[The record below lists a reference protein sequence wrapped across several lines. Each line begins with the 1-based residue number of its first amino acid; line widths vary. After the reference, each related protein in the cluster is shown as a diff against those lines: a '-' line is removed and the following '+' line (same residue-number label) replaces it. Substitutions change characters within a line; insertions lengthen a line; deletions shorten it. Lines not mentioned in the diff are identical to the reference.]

1 MKNKLKKPI
10 NEKESPSRT
19 RTNNLLFFH
28 VMSTQPTGHEGIS
41 CFQRRPKYIYIYNS
55 KIIFFG
61 PISFIKKIIFCGPKA
76 LAWAASPLGWRTH
89 HTNTINDGR

>member
-19 RTNNLLFFH
+19 RTNILLFFH

-41 CFQRRPKYIYIYNS
+41 CFQRRPKYIYIQFKDY
-55 KIIFFG
+55 FFWAY
-61 PISFIKKIIFCGPKA
+61 ILYKKKKFCGPKA
-76 LAWAASPLGWRTH
+76 LVWAASPLGWRTH